1 MILINSGKVSTMTSL
16 HISCTLYLYSLLLGF
31 QLHRNILEF
40 LILASTSY
48 TLSHFPFFVSSVL
61 YPSNLF
67 SFIFQPSWS
76 MHLVFQG
83 ILFSSIF
90 FIILLVIF
98 LLHLTS
104 VIHWPVYMCE
114 AENVEINAA
123 VLTSIV
129 RHVNT
134 SPDFHSMQLRG
145 NSPKT
150 WFRWLTLINH
160 HPVHPSIIHKFIC
173 FWEGN

>member
-90 FIILLVIF
+90 FYHPTCDIS
-98 LLHLTS
+98 LTFNLCDS
-104 VIHWPVYMCE
+104 LACIYVWGWECWNKCSCSYLNSQACE
-114 AENVEINAA
+114 Y
-123 VLTSIV
+123 
-129 RHVNT
+129 
-134 SPDFHSMQLRG
+134 
-145 NSPKT
+145 
-150 WFRWLTLINH
+150 
-160 HPVHPSIIHKFIC
+160 
-173 FWEGN
+173 